1 MLRMYWPKP
10 EALEKTWKPP
20 PVERTD

>member
-1 MLRMYWPKP
+1 MLRMYWPEP